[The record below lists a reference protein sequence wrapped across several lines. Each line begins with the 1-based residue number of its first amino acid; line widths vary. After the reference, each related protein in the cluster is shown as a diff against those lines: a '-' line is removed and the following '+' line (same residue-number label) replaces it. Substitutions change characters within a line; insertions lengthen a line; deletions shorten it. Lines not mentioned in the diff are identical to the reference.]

1 MLKTTTLCNYTNR
14 ALGETGFDSHCR
26 DGHASPTEIAN
37 LLRKLKCSFIIH
49 IHMYDDASFST
60 KITTTVG
67 EMRLEIAD
75 LSAPVP
81 GSADKLD
88 PVRNM

>member
-1 MLKTTTLCNYTNR
+1 
-14 ALGETGFDSHCR
+14 
-26 DGHASPTEIAN
+26 
-37 LLRKLKCSFIIH
+37 
-49 IHMYDDASFST
+49 MYDDASFST